1 MKQILPITLS
11 IPDACHITGV
21 QKDTIYRAI
30 NRGELRS
37 LKVGRRRLIRL
48 ESLNAW
54 IAECEQTTQREMG
67 FAPTPTQPP
76 SK

>member
-1 MKQILPITLS
+1 MKQTLPIALS

-37 LKVGRRRLIRL
+37 LKIGRRRLIRMD
-48 ESLNAW
+48 SLKAW
-54 IAECEQTTQREMG
+54 ISDCEQATQREMG
-67 FAPTPTQPP
+67 FSPTPNLAE
-76 SK
+76 